1 MWSGRRG
8 ANRHGRIEK
17 GRERAGGQVEE
28 SSGRERVRRGKDKEF
43 FGLEGGEV
51 VEGGFKVLPFSFD
64 FGQKLGKNPLVDLW

>member
-1 MWSGRRG
+1 MWSGWRG
-8 ANRHGRIEK
+8 GNRHGRIEK

-64 FGQKLGKNPLVDLW
+64 FGKK